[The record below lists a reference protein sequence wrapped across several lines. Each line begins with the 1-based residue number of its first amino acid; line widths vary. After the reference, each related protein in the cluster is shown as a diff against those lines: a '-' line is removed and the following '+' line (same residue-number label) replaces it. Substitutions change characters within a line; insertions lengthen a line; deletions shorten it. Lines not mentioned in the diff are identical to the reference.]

1 MEDRGVQL
9 KYDRKVRI
17 SGGGSWSAKSTHSGI
32 RYGIGDVFLRLA
44 NYVLTQMLG
53 KLRQGAAG

>member
-1 MEDRGVQL
+1 MQL